1 MVHVSDFKRLYSLEY
16 ICTLE
21 CYTFILGALKVQ
33 VKMQRWYRI
42 IALRTQS
49 VFQTM
54 RAMNCSA
61 SLPRLELV
69 S

>member
-1 MVHVSDFKRLYSLEY
+1 MSRILKGYILWN